1 MSFWT
6 QVKTVGLLR
15 YLGVKL
21 LSQVSDGAFQAALAF
36 SILFN
41 PDRHTDPLAVAGGF
55 AVLLLPYSVLG
66 PFAGALLDHWDR
78 RRVLVWINGFRAIAI
93 IGVAVTMS
101 TGVPDTV
108 VLLSALIV
116 TGCSRFVAS
125 GLSAG
130 LPHVASPSVIIEVNA
145 VFTTLGAGMLAVGAG
160 VSTALRAIL
169 GADNGGSG
177 ATLLA
182 GAVFALASGALA
194 ATFVPRQLG
203 PDTPDGS
210 GHSAIYSIGR
220 GLAHGARA
228 VAGHPS
234 VGVVL
239 GAIGVHRLVFGMN
252 TLMLLIVV
260 RSVDLGAPLGTDVQ
274 AMAEIGIAVAA
285 GALLAAVVTPWSVH
299 RFGRRTTIATAL
311 VGGAVAE
318 ALVGTLT
325 AYTVLIGAAILGLI
339 GQIVKLCGD
348 VAMQCDIPDSYRG
361 QVFAV
366 QDAIFNSAFV
376 AAMFIAA
383 ISIPADGFSVP
394 LVVAGTVVY
403 LVGAALVWR
412 TEPATVEGPASRDLR
427 FPAQPHHRSHADDRA
442 ERGI

>member
-6 QVKTVGLLR
+6 HVKTPDLLR
-15 YLGVKL
+15 FLGVKV
-21 LSQVSDGAFQAALAF
+21 LSQISDGAFQAALAF

-41 PDRHTDPLAVAGGF
+41 PDRHTDPVAVAAGF

-78 RRVLVWINGFRAIAI
+78 RRVLVWVNVLRALAVLL
-93 IGVAVTMS
+93 VAVAMTS
-101 TGVPDTV
+101 GGPEAV
-108 VLLSALIV
+108 VLLAALVV

-130 LPHVASPSVIIEVNA
+130 LPHVASPTVIVEVNA

-160 VSTALRAIL
+160 ISTLLRAMF

-182 GAVFALASGALA
+182 GAVFALASGLLA
-194 ATFVPRQLG
+194 ATYSSHRLG
-203 PDTPDGS
+203 PDRPDGT

-228 VAGHPS
+228 VADHPS

-260 RSVDLGAPLGTDVQ
+260 RNIDVGAPLGTDVQ
-274 AMAEIGIAVAA
+274 AMAGIGVAVAA
-285 GALLAAVVTPWSVH
+285 GAVAAAVLTPWSVH
-299 RFGRRTTIATAL
+299 RFGRRRTVAVAL
-311 VGGAVAE
+311 VGGALAE

-325 AYTVLIGAAILGLI
+325 AYTVLVGALILGLV
-339 GQIVKLCGD
+339 GQTVKLCGD
-348 VAMQCDIPDSYRG
+348 VAMQCDVPDSFRG

-366 QDAIFNSAFV
+366 QDALFNSAFV

-383 ISIPADGFSVP
+383 FTIPADGFSIP
-394 LVVAGTVVY
+394 LIVAGTLVY
-403 LVGAALVWR
+403 VLGALLVLRADPFV
-412 TEPATVEGPASRDLR
+412 VEGPVTATTE
-427 FPAQPHHRSHADDRA
+427 PEQ
-442 ERGI
+442 IQT

>member
-1 MSFWT
+1 MSLWT
-6 QVKTVGLLR
+6 QVKTPGLLR
-15 YLGVKL
+15 FLGVKM

-41 PDRHTDPLAVAGGF
+41 PDRHTDPLAVAAGF

-78 RRVLVWINGFRAIAI
+78 RRVLMWINAFRAIAI
-93 IGVAVTMS
+93 VLVAVAMS
-101 TGVPDTV
+101 TGVSDTA
-108 VLLSALIV
+108 VLLAALVV

-160 VSTALRAIL
+160 LSTLLRTIF

-182 GAVFALASGALA
+182 GAVFALSSGMLA
-194 ATFVPRQLG
+194 ATFAPRRLG
-203 PDTPDGS
+203 PDKPDGS
-210 GHSAIYSIGR
+210 GHSALYSVGR
-220 GLAHGARA
+220 GLAHGVRA
-228 VAGHPS
+228 VANHPS

-252 TLMLLIVV
+252 TLMLLIIV
-260 RSVDLGAPLGTDVQ
+260 RSIDLGAPLGTDVR
-274 AMAEIGIAVAA
+274 AMAGIGAAVAA
-285 GALLAAVVTPWSVH
+285 GALVAAAVTPWSVH
-299 RFGRRTTIATAL
+299 RYGRRRTVAVAL
-311 VGGAVAE
+311 VGGALAE
-318 ALVGTLT
+318 ALVGALT
-325 AYTVLIGAAILGLI
+325 ASAVLVAAVLLGLI

-348 VAMQCDIPDSYRG
+348 VAMQCDVPDSYRG

-366 QDAIFNSAFV
+366 QDAVFNTAFV
-376 AAMFIAA
+376 AAMFVAA
-383 ISIPADGFSVP
+383 FAIPADGFSVP
-394 LVVAGTVVY
+394 LIIAGAVAY
-403 LVGAALVWR
+403 LIGALLVWR
-412 TEPATVEGPASRDLR
+412 ADSTVVEGPDRER
-427 FPAQPHHRSHADDRA
+427 VEREQAQV
-442 ERGI
+442 